1 MGDVSGV
8 NWLAISHEQLHR
20 EIRSGRGVSGA
31 RSSEAFYR
39 KLRKEYEDA
48 RFDLA
53 EGLKA
58 LGAAWEGLAADGAKA
73 NIGRFGPWTELSGSS
88 AFSGTTSTVAQSD
101 YYTRAR
107 DTMPEPRAVLAMPDN
122 GAIQGIANFFGI
134 TTDRQR
140 QEKAAHEAHL
150 RAVDVMRTYAQNS
163 KQTAT
168 GFPAFA
174 PPPQVGLDV
183 PGAPVP
189 RPRPPIGGGPPIRG
203 PRGGQIDGGNSS
215 SGQQQGGGGDQPALN
230 DPARRGNVEQQGFQP
245 TPTDPV
251 VQPIARDG
259 GGYTG
264 SGGGFAGGWGGGG
277 FPGGAA
283 GGGGSAGGGSAGG
296 GQPGGGTGRV
306 GATATPQSA
315 ATSAGRNAA
324 GKPGQSFMQP
334 ALGSPQRE
342 EDTEHTRKYSV
353 TDDLVGELPK
363 VAPPVIGE

>member
-1 MGDVSGV
+1 MGDVSGI
-8 NWLAISHEQLHR
+8 NWLAISHEQLYK
-20 EIRSGRGVSGA
+20 EIRSGQGVASA
-31 RSSEAFYR
+31 RSAEAFYR

-53 EGLKA
+53 EGLKE
-58 LGAAWEGLAADGAKA
+58 LGAAWEGLAADSAKA
-73 NIGRFGPWTELSGSS
+73 NIGRFGPWTELAGSS
-88 AFSGTTSTVAQSD
+88 AFSGTTSTVAQSE

-107 DTMPEPRAVLAMPDN
+107 DTMPEPRAVTAMPDN

-134 TTDRQR
+134 TTDRQL

-150 RAVDVMRTYAQNS
+150 RAVDVMRSYAQNS

-174 PPPQVGLDV
+174 PPPQVGLEV

-189 RPRPPIGGGPPIRG
+189 TPRPPIGGAPPIRG
-203 PRGGQIDGGNSS
+203 PRGGQIDGG
-215 SGQQQGGGGDQPALN
+215 GQQQGGGGGVADPQREPTLS
-230 DPARRGNVEQQGFQP
+230 DPARRGNVEQQGFHP
-245 TPTDPV
+245 IPTDPV
-251 VQPIARDG
+251 AQPSPRDG
-259 GGYTG
+259 GGYSG
-264 SGGGFAGGWGGGG
+264 SGIGGGVAGGVAGWGGGG
-277 FPGGAA
+277 IGGP
-283 GGGGSAGGGSAGG
+283 GGGSGRG
-296 GQPGGGTGRV
+296 GQPGGGTGRGG
-306 GATATPQSA
+306 GAATPPPA
-315 ATSAGRNAA
+315 AAQPGRNVT